1 MKLEVPKRTKESL
14 REIVRA
20 RLAGEI
26 MFSDEVPA
34 QSMGMV
40 FMPVM
45 FGALNPPKELL
56 EQVLGSS
63 EPPESLPEEPP
74 KPLHPGYQDK
84 AGEAPQK
91 PVLGKLPDKAQ
102 SDRDWGYLPD
112 EEWEELRAALDRK
125 NQSKI
130 RAWEEA
136 TEAWMRALDQ
146 DALDNKAVDEAHEK
160 ALQEWRESLSKHEE
174 ALAERER
181 LREDWEQRSL
191 QVYKEWTQDVGV
203 IFGKMEHT
211 FPRSINGLPMFH
223 QIQILHKE
231 DWERVKVALIREQKR
246 TDELD
251 V

>member
-1 MKLEVPKRTKESL
+1 
-14 REIVRA
+14 
-20 RLAGEI
+20 

-34 QSMGMV
+34 QNMGMV

-45 FGALNPPKELL
+45 FGALNPPKEVL
-56 EQVLGSS
+56 EQALGSS

-74 KPLHPGYQDK
+74 KPVHPGYQNK
-84 AGEAPQK
+84 AGEAPTK

-112 EEWEELRAALDRK
+112 EEWEELRAALELK
-125 NQSKI
+125 NQGKI

-136 TEAWMRALDQ
+136 TEVWMRALDQ
-146 DALDNKAVDEAHEK
+146 DALDNKALDDAHAK
-160 ALQEWRESLSKHEE
+160 ALAEWQESLSKHEK
-174 ALAERER
+174 AIAERER

-191 QVYKEWTQDVGV
+191 QVYKDWTQDVGV

-246 TDELD
+246 IEDFD